1 MSLELSGMDLDFKAV
16 EEAEV
21 RLESRSV
28 ERREALARR
37 DRRRRRLPWLLCLVP
52 IPALGAT
59 ALTAVL
65 ESAGGDLRDWPASSA
80 ALAVAGCVVVPA
92 ALSGWIGRRHGRVD
106 AVLWALLTAAV
117 ELALVVGVGFV
128 ALDLG
133 P

>member
-1 MSLELSGMDLDFKAV
+1 MEWDLKAV
-16 EEAEV
+16 EDAEV
-21 RLESRSV
+21 RLESRSL

-37 DRRRRRLPWLLCLVP
+37 DRRRRWLPWLLCLLP
-52 IPALGAT
+52 IPALGAA
-59 ALTAVL
+59 ALLWVL

-92 ALSGWIGRRHGRVD
+92 VLSGWIGRRHGKVD

-117 ELALVVGVGFV
+117 ELALAVGVGFV

-133 P
+133 PQL

>member
-1 MSLELSGMDLDFKAV
+1 MESDLEAV
-16 EEAEV
+16 ENAEV
-21 RLESRSV
+21 RLESRSL

-37 DRRRRRLPWLLCLVP
+37 DRRRRWLPWLLCMVP

-59 ALTAVL
+59 ALMAVL
-65 ESAGGDLRDWPASSA
+65 ESAGGDLRDWPAGTA

-92 ALSGWIGRRHGRVD
+92 ALSGWIGRRHGRLD